1 MTLTI
6 NKLVWY
12 TMRFSIILLAFNC
25 LVGCASAPVEC
36 PDGQCDP
43 GPEEPTIMPPNPNK
57 NSWSQSGKIN
67 PGSQTDFVR
76 LQATFPD
83 SSAYILQFEI
93 ADSNQYGLGER
104 AALEA
109 VITWSVHGNNVR
121 RVVDCKNGVSIQGN
135 AEAIDVKV
143 TDRSTLIGPGPRN
156 PIEVSM
162 QVVRG
167 TRPAVEQPPTL
178 SQPPIFLPAGPSNNF
193 VEVPRNAGIISFF
206 IMVSHPVL
214 GVVIPPNSIK
224 AFQTNTGGT
233 QLAFV
238 EVSPDCCPE
247 WVPLVNGATHVLIE
261 AGATAPSTVWAIV
274 WGVDG

>member
-6 NKLVWY
+6 DKILWY
-12 TMRFSIILLAFNC
+12 TMRLVVLLALNIV
-25 LVGCASAPVEC
+25 VGCGSAPIEC

-43 GPEEPTIMPPNPNK
+43 GPEEPTMPPNTNQ
-57 NSWSQSGKIN
+57 NSWSQSGKIT
-67 PGSQTDFVR
+67 PGSETDFVR
-76 LQATFPD
+76 LQARFPG
-83 SSAYILQFEI
+83 SGAYILQFEI
-93 ADSNQYGLGER
+93 ADSNNYGLGER

-121 RVVDCKNGVSIQGN
+121 RVVDCKNGISIQGN

-143 TDRSTLIGPGPRN
+143 YDNSRLIGAAVRN

-162 QVVRG
+162 QVVAG

-178 SQPPIFLPAGPSNNF
+178 SQAPTFLPAGPSNDF
-193 VEVPRNAGIISFF
+193 IEIPRNAGIINFF

-238 EVSPDCCPE
+238 EVAPDCCPE
-247 WVPLVNGATHVLIE
+247 WVPLVNGATHILIE
-261 AGATAPSTVWAIV
+261 AGGTAPSTVWAIV
-274 WGVDG
+274 WGIDG